1 MPLSFSVGKDVA
13 LHKPQSP
20 SINGSVN
27 LKEELKMCMKRL
39 QTYEQTTDN
48 WSKQLLVHVNQQQ
61 VLKPIKSGN
70 KLSLR
75 QISEASNECGYYI
88 WIFIFDTLENKLAAP
103 LNKEFSNR
111 ICDSSS
117 PVWTLYRSK
126 WVLLS
131 RLFLFRLFFFRSTSL
146 AKIFS
151 CFIFTR

>member
-20 SINGSVN
+20 SINGSV
-27 LKEELKMCMKRL
+27 KEKLKMCMKRL

-48 WSKQLLVHVNQQQ
+48 WSKQLLVHVNRKQ
-61 VLKPIKSGN
+61 VLNPIKSGN
-70 KLSLR
+70 MLLLR

-88 WIFIFDTLENKLAAP
+88 WILIFHTLENKLAAP

-117 PVWTLYRSK
+117 PIWTLYRSK

-131 RLFLFRLFFFRSTSL
+131 GLFLFRLFSAQLHLQSFFPVSNSL
-146 AKIFS
+146 N
-151 CFIFTR
+151 